1 MNWRVYFKYST
12 SFDDL
17 SQFWNTYE
25 RVLTIVMLKQI
36 SELIFY
42 QQGKVI
48 FKFSFTVKN
57 NRHIDKKNI

>member
-1 MNWRVYFKYST
+1 MIYHNFGILTREY
-12 SFDDL
+12 
-17 SQFWNTYE
+17 
-25 RVLTIVMLKQI
+25 LTIVMLKQI

-42 QQGKVI
+42 QQGKAI